1 MVACWTC
8 NVADVDFKI
17 TRHSGSA
24 APDDALDLLWRQL
37 ENRRGRERFV
47 KRGSEIRA
55 MMRDDSPVSV
65 ESDEREE
72 IGRRVVLD
80 ILRGICDQAP
90 QLELDWF
97 AVSPL
102 R

>member
-1 MVACWTC
+1 VLPI
-8 NVADVDFKI
+8 VDFKI
-17 TRHSGSA
+17 THHSGSA
-24 APDDALDLLWRQL
+24 APDDALDLLWLQL
-37 ENRRGRERFV
+37 ESRRGRVRFV

-55 MMRDDSPVSV
+55 MLRDDTPVSM

-80 ILRGICDQAP
+80 ILREICDRAP
-90 QLELDWF
+90 KLELDWF